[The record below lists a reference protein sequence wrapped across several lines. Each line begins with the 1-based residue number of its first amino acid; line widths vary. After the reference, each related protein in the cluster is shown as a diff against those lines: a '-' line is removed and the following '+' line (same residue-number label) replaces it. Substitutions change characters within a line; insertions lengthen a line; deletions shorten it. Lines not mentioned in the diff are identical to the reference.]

1 MSRLSVPAL
10 LLGAA
15 AALLPRTPLHAQVGS
30 PAGPVPVANLTA
42 RRNALLARMGTG
54 VAVIRSAESRDIES
68 DYPQDSDFRQDNDF
82 FYLTGLETPG
92 SFLVMQ
98 VRDSAP
104 PRAILYLPARDSL
117 QERWTGPKLGP
128 GPEASAIT
136 GIEDVRPA
144 DKAEA
149 EIRGFAYTSGRR
161 VLLKFG
167 DRTVDDLYLRGL
179 ALNGPAIKV
188 DDLRPML
195 AAMRL
200 VKDDDEIRRMKR
212 AATISTDGHDA
223 AITRGVPGMWEY
235 ELEGILEGTFRYEG
249 AERVGYPSIVGT
261 GIDATVLHYDLSRR
275 LTGPNDL
282 VVMDAAAEF
291 GYYTADV
298 TRTFP
303 INGKF
308 SARQKALYQ
317 LVLATQQA
325 AMDSVHPGQLMGNLG
340 RIARN
345 YMKDHSGDLCAP
357 KTCDVY
363 FIHGLGHWIGM
374 DVHDVGDYRTP
385 LAPGMM
391 FTIEP
396 GIYIPA
402 ESIGIRIEDDFLV
415 TQTGYEMMSSGAP
428 RTVSDIEQLMA
439 TGAKS
444 RKKK

>member
-1 MSRLSVPAL
+1 MSRPKVPAL
-10 LLGAA
+10 LLGATLSLA
-15 AALLPRTPLHAQVGS
+15 AGSPLVAQVGS

-42 RRNALLARMGTG
+42 RRNALIAKMGTG
-54 VAVIRSAESRDIES
+54 VAVLRSAEERDIES

-92 SFLVMQ
+92 SWLVIQ

-104 PRAILYLPARDSL
+104 PRVVLYLPARDTA

-128 GPEASAIT
+128 GPEATAIT
-136 GIEDVRPA
+136 GIDDVRPS

-149 EIRGFAYTSGRR
+149 EIRGFAFTSGRR

-167 DRTVDDLYLRGL
+167 DKTVEDLYLRGL
-179 ALNGPAIKV
+179 ALNGPALKIE
-188 DDLRPML
+188 DLRPML
-195 AAMRL
+195 AAQRL
-200 VKDDDEIRRMKR
+200 VKDDDEIRRMRR
-212 AATISTDGHDA
+212 AAVISTDGHDA
-223 AITRGVPGMWEY
+223 AIRRGVPGMWEY

-261 GIDATVLHYDLSRR
+261 GFDATILHYDLSRR
-275 LTGPNDL
+275 LTGPSDL

-308 SARQKALYQ
+308 SPRQKSLYE

-325 AMDSVHPGQLMGNLG
+325 AMDSVHPGQMMGNLG
-340 RIARN
+340 RIART

-357 KTCDVY
+357 KTCDFY

-415 TQTGYEMMSSGAP
+415 TDSGYEMMSRGAP
-428 RTVSDIEQLMA
+428 RTVVDIEKLMA
-439 TGAKS
+439 AGAKD

>member
-1 MSRLSVPAL
+1 MSRLSVSAFLVGATLSLATGTAL
-10 LLGAA
+10 E
-15 AALLPRTPLHAQVGS
+15 AQAGS

-42 RRNALLARMGTG
+42 RRNALLARMGPG
-54 VAVIRSAESRDIES
+54 VAVLRSAGERDIES

-92 SFLVMQ
+92 SYLVLQ

-104 PRAILYLPARDSL
+104 ARVILYLPARDTA

-128 GPEASAIT
+128 GPEATALT
-136 GIEDVRPA
+136 GIDDVRPA

-149 EIRGFAYTSGRR
+149 EIRGFAFTSGRR

-167 DRTVDDLYLRGL
+167 DRTLEDLYLRGL
-179 ALNGPAIKV
+179 ALNGPALKV
-188 DDLRPML
+188 EDLRPML
-195 AAMRL
+195 AAQRL
-200 VKDDDEIRRMKR
+200 VKDDDEIRRMRR

-223 AITRGVPGMWEY
+223 AIRRSVPGMWEY
-235 ELEGILEGTFRYEG
+235 EIEGILEGTFRYEG
-249 AERVGYPSIVGT
+249 AERLGYPSIVGT

-275 LTGPNDL
+275 QTGPNDL

-303 INGKF
+303 VNGKF
-308 SARQKALYQ
+308 SARQKALYE

-340 RIARN
+340 RIART
-345 YMKDHSGDLCAP
+345 YMKEHSGDLCAP
-357 KTCDVY
+357 KSCDAY

-391 FTIEP
+391 LTIEP

-415 TQTGYEMMSSGAP
+415 TDSGYVMMSSGAP
-428 RTVSDIEQLMA
+428 RTVADIEKLMA
-439 TGAKS
+439 AGAKE

>member
-1 MSRLSVPAL
+1 MSRLFVPAL
-10 LLGAA
+10 LLGAT
-15 AALLPRTPLHAQVGS
+15 LSLVPPRCLGAQVGS

-42 RRNALLARMGTG
+42 RRDALLARMGTG
-54 VAVIRSAESRDIES
+54 IAVLRSAEERDIES

-92 SFLVMQ
+92 SWLVLQ
-98 VRDSAP
+98 ARDSAP
-104 PRAILYLPARDSL
+104 PRVILYLPARDSA

-128 GPEASAIT
+128 GPEATAIT
-136 GIEDVRPA
+136 GIDDVRPA
-144 DKAEA
+144 DKAES

-167 DRTVDDLYLRGL
+167 DRTVEDLYLRGL

-188 DDLRPML
+188 EDLRPML

-200 VKDDDEIRRMKR
+200 VKDDDEIRRMRR
-212 AATISTDGHDA
+212 AAVISTDGHDA
-223 AITRGVPGMWEY
+223 AIRRGVPGMWEY

-261 GIDATVLHYDLSRR
+261 GIDATILHYDLSRR
-275 LTGPNDL
+275 LTGPSDL

-308 SARQKALYQ
+308 SPRQKALYE

-325 AMDSVHPGQLMGNLG
+325 AMDSVHAGQLMGTLG
-340 RIARN
+340 KIARN
-345 YMKDHSGDLCAP
+345 YMKEHSGDLCAP
-357 KTCDVY
+357 KTCDFY

-415 TQTGYEMMSSGAP
+415 TDSGYEMMSRGAP
-428 RTVSDIEQLMA
+428 RTVADIEKLMA
-439 TGAKS
+439 TGAKER
-444 RKKK
+444 RKK

>member
-1 MSRLSVPAL
+1 
-10 LLGAA
+10 
-15 AALLPRTPLHAQVGS
+15 
-30 PAGPVPVANLTA
+30 
-42 RRNALLARMGTG
+42 
-54 VAVIRSAESRDIES
+54 
-68 DYPQDSDFRQDNDF
+68 
-82 FYLTGLETPG
+82 
-92 SFLVMQ
+92 
-98 VRDSAP
+98 
-104 PRAILYLPARDSL
+104 
-117 QERWTGPKLGP
+117 
-128 GPEASAIT
+128 
-136 GIEDVRPA
+136 
-144 DKAEA
+144 
-149 EIRGFAYTSGRR
+149 
-161 VLLKFG
+161 
-167 DRTVDDLYLRGL
+167 
-179 ALNGPAIKV
+179 
-188 DDLRPML
+188 
-195 AAMRL
+195 
-200 VKDDDEIRRMKR
+200 
-212 AATISTDGHDA
+212 
-223 AITRGVPGMWEY
+223 MWEY

-261 GIDATVLHYDLSRR
+261 GIDATILHYDLSRR

-308 SARQKALYQ
+308 SARQKALYE

-325 AMDSVHPGQLMGNLG
+325 AMDSVHPGQLMGTLG

-345 YMKDHSGDLCAP
+345 YMKEHSGDLCAP

-415 TQTGYEMMSSGAP
+415 TDSGYEMLSRGAP
-428 RTVSDIEQLMA
+428 RTVADIEQLMA
-439 TGAKS
+439 EGARS